1 MKKVADFMDYAIRSK
16 WIENDAMIAVKVGV
30 AAATVSR
37 WRDGSRIPEDD
48 EALVLAEVLMANPD
62 ELLPCVR
69 YWKAKLPET
78 KQVWERLARI
88 AAAAVVMVAVM
99 PNDSHAASHQ
109 SNGIDAMQLSKA
121 YCFQKYRSL
130 YRRGKRVFASVVRL
144 IFQQSEAPQHIAV
157 AH

>member
-78 KQVWERLARI
+78 KQVWERLAKI
-88 AAAAVVMVAVM
+88 AAAAAVVVAVT
-99 PNDSHAASHQ
+99 PHNTYASTSQYAPCIPGITVFRTARASAARALAS
-109 SNGIDAMQLSKA
+109 LSIR
-121 YCFQKYRSL
+121 F
-130 YRRGKRVFASVVRL
+130 RR
-144 IFQQSEAPQHIAV
+144 IFQQCGTVRFDAV

>member
-88 AAAAVVMVAVM
+88 AAAAIVVLAVTPHESYADVKM
-99 PNDSHAASHQ
+99 QRAYKGLLFSEVKTRALALLSWIVKSFSRNISRLHTSFRAA
-109 SNGIDAMQLSKA
+109 
-121 YCFQKYRSL
+121 
-130 YRRGKRVFASVVRL
+130 
-144 IFQQSEAPQHIAV
+144 P

>member
-78 KQVWERLARI
+78 KQVWERIAKI
-88 AAAAVVMVAVM
+88 AAAAVVVVAVT
-99 PNDSHAASHQ
+99 PHNTYASAGQ
-109 SNGIDAMQLSKA
+109 YAPCIQGVT
-121 YCFQKYRSL
+121 
-130 YRRGKRVFASVVRL
+130 VFRTY
-144 IFQQSEAPQHIAV
+144 IET
-157 AH
+157 

>member
-88 AAAAVVMVAVM
+88 AAAALVMVAVM
-99 PNDSHAASHQ
+99 PNDTHAALHH
-109 SNGIDAMQLSKA
+109 SNGIDAMQLSKN
-121 YCFQKYRSL
+121 YCFQKCKRL
-130 YRRGKRVFASVVRL
+130 YHRMKAICQDVWKT
-144 IFQQSEAPQHIAV
+144 IFQYSEAPQNIAA

>member
-88 AAAAVVMVAVM
+88 ATAAVVVVVAVV
-99 PNDSHAASHQ
+99 PADTHAASQHAR
-109 SNGIDAMQLSKA
+109 GIDAMQLSTT
-121 YCFQKYRSL
+121 YCFQNLHRGMRLRSQHL
-130 YRRGKRVFASVVRL
+130 EQKRFATRSSDAEKQKFKL
-144 IFQQSEAPQHIAV
+144 K
-157 AH
+157 